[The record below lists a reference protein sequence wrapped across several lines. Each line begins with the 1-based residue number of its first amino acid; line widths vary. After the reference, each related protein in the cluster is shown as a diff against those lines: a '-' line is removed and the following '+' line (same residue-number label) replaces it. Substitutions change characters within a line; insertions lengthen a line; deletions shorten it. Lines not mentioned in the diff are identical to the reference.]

1 MQITLPAEQVVKAAE
16 RALQSMDMEIDIP
29 NDYDEKL
36 EMYKRAQGVANG
48 FIFEIDGD
56 DEFSVAAEKKM
67 QNHYDELTSSFWANL
82 FTSGYLKWR
91 EKNGWLFARYAEESK
106 VEIISNSFRSSIN
119 CDPEGF
125 INNYR
130 AIMPSLSAGYEF
142 YEMRKHMFF
151 CYFDVWHDLSKQKEP
166 RSRLE
171 KMKSLKGSVELSYD
185 EYNLIKDY
193 L

>member
-1 MQITLPAEQVVKAAE
+1 MQITLPAEQVVEAAE
-16 RALQSMDMEIDIP
+16 RALQSMDTEIDIP
-29 NDYDEKL
+29 DDYYEKL
-36 EMYKRAQGVANG
+36 EMYKQAQGLAKR
-48 FIFEIDGD
+48 FIFAIDGD

-67 QNHYDELTSSFWANL
+67 QKYYDELTSSFWANL
-82 FTSGYLKWR
+82 FTSEYLRWR
-91 EKNGWLFARYAEESK
+91 ERNEALFDRYIDDVK
-106 VEIISNSFRSSIN
+106 IEIISSDLLDCIN
-119 CDPEGF
+119 CSAESF
-125 INNYR
+125 LKNYE
-130 AIMPSLSAGYEF
+130 AIVPSLSAGYEF

-151 CYFDVWHDLSKQKEP
+151 CYFDIWHELLTQKQP